1 MKIKNW
7 VTTTILSSSL
17 LLAAC
22 GSTDG
27 AETKV
32 GNDNQE
38 VLKVYTTIYPLE
50 DFAKKIGG
58 EYVEVKSIYPPNV
71 DAHSFEPS
79 TKDMVSLAESDL
91 FVYTGVGVEGFA
103 DKAVEA
109 LKNEDLTIL
118 AAGEGLTLL
127 KTEEE
132 EHAHEHGE
140 EHMHDEEAHDEH
152 AEDHAHNEEA
162 HDEHTEEHA
171 HEDEAHDEQAEEHA
185 HEDEAHDEHAEDH
198 EHEDEA
204 HDEHNHDHG
213 GVDPHVWLDPIL
225 SIELAENIK
234 NSLSELMPE
243 HANEF
248 EENFTTLTAELEKL
262 DQEFKTTIEQ
272 SKTKYLLVAHAA
284 YGYWEARYGIEQ
296 IAISGIS
303 PTLEPSQKALK
314 TIIEESQEHQI
325 SHVVFDQNLTS
336 KVSEVI
342 QKEIGAEALTLHN
355 LESVTEEN
363 IENNEDYFSIMR
375 ANLKTLETALNN

>member
-1 MKIKNW
+1 MKIKKW

-22 GSTDG
+22 GSTDSS
-27 AETKV
+27 ETKV
-32 GNDNQE
+32 GNEDQE

-58 EYVEVKSIYPPNV
+58 DYVEVKSIYPPNV
-71 DAHSFEPS
+71 DAHSYEPS
-79 TKDMVSLAESDL
+79 TRDMVSIAESDL

-109 LKNEDLTIL
+109 LKNEDLAIL
-118 AAGEGLTLL
+118 AAGDELTLL

-132 EHAHEHGE
+132 EHDHEHEE
-140 EHMHDEEAHDEH
+140 EHVHDEDAEDHAHDDAAHDEH
-152 AEDHAHNEEA
+152 AEEHAHDDAA
-162 HDEHTEEHA
+162 HDEHDEDHA
-171 HEDEAHDEQAEEHA
+171 HDDAAHGEDAEEHV
-185 HEDEAHDEHAEDH
+185 HDDA
-198 EHEDEA
+198 A

-213 GVDPHVWLDPIL
+213 GVDPHVWLDLIL

-243 HANEF
+243 HASEF
-248 EENFTTLTAELEKL
+248 EENFTTLKTDLEKL
-262 DQEFKTTIEQ
+262 DEEFKTTIEQ
-272 SKTKYLLVAHAA
+272 AKTKYLLVAHSA

-303 PTLEPSQKALK
+303 PTQEPSQKALK

-325 SHVVFDQNLTS
+325 SHVIFDQNLTS

-375 ANLKTLETALNN
+375 ANLKTIETALNN

>member
-58 EYVEVKSIYPPNV
+58 EHVEVKSIYPPNV

-140 EHMHDEEAHDEH
+140 EHMLDEEAHDEH
-152 AEDHAHNEEA
+152 T
-162 HDEHTEEHA
+162 DEQA

-185 HEDEAHDEHAEDH
+185 
-198 EHEDEA
+198 HEDEA

-303 PTLEPSQKALK
+303 PTQEPSQNALK

-325 SHVVFDQNLTS
+325 SHVIFDQNLTS

>member
-1 MKIKNW
+1 MKIKKW

-22 GSTDG
+22 GSTDSS
-27 AETKV
+27 ETKV
-32 GNDNQE
+32 GNEDQE

-58 EYVEVKSIYPPNV
+58 DYVEVKSIYPPNV
-71 DAHSFEPS
+71 DAHSYEPS
-79 TKDMVSLAESDL
+79 TRDMVSIAESDL

-109 LKNEDLTIL
+109 LKNEDLAIL
-118 AAGEGLTLL
+118 AAGDELTLL

-132 EHAHEHGE
+132 EHDHEHEE
-140 EHMHDEEAHDEH
+140 EHVHDED
-152 AEDHAHNEEA
+152 AEDHAHDDAA
-162 HDEHTEEHA
+162 HG
-171 HEDEAHDEQAEEHA
+171 EDAEEHV
-185 HEDEAHDEHAEDH
+185 HDDA
-198 EHEDEA
+198 A

-234 NSLSELMPE
+234 NSLSELMPK
-243 HANEF
+243 HASEF
-248 EENFTTLTAELEKL
+248 EENFTTLKTDLEKL
-262 DQEFKTTIEQ
+262 DEEFKTTIEQ
-272 SKTKYLLVAHAA
+272 AKTKYLLVAHSA

-296 IAISGIS
+296 ISISGIS
-303 PTLEPSQKALK
+303 PTQEPSQKALK

-325 SHVVFDQNLTS
+325 SHVIFDQNLTS

-375 ANLKTLETALNN
+375 ANLKTIETALNN